1 MRILVIGGTQFFGKL
16 IVEQFLARS
25 DQVTIFSR
33 GRRRA
38 EFWDAVEHIPGD
50 RNDHTAFVRTLQQR
64 SFDAVIDNIAFERKD
79 VEAAIRAFAGRVGR
93 YVLTTSGSVYATG
106 RRFDAVRRLAPIREE
121 DADLAYRDQDA
132 YGDGKRACEE
142 TLHAKAGRARDL
154 PFTII
159 RPPVVQGPED
169 PTGRV
174 WFFVQRI
181 ADGGPLLVPT
191 TFPTPAT
198 RHVYSADLARAFLAA
213 VDTPAA
219 ADQTYNIAMEELVSL
234 SDYVRLLSQA
244 MKRDVEI
251 VEVPEE
257 RLREDRTLGSYRV
270 PFGTRRAVPDI
281 RRAQH
286 DLGWRSTPILD
297 WLRVTTQWL
306 LDNQQADSDGY
317 KERHAEIKAAERWRR
332 P

>member
-16 IVEQFLARS
+16 IVEQFLARG

-33 GRRRA
+33 GLRRP

-50 RNDHTAFVRTLQQR
+50 RDDHAAFVRSLRQHA
-64 SFDAVIDNIAFERKD
+64 FDVVIDNIAFDQGD
-79 VEAAIRAFAGRVGR
+79 VEAAIQAFAGRVGR
-93 YVLTTSGSVYATG
+93 YVLTTSGAVYAT

-121 DADLAYRDQDA
+121 DADLAYRDRDA

-142 TLHAKAGRARDL
+142 ILHGEAGRARDL

-169 PTGRV
+169 PSGRV

-191 TFPTPAT
+191 AFPTPAT
-198 RHVYSADLARAFLAA
+198 RHVYSADLARAYLAA

-219 ADQTYNIAMEELVSL
+219 ADQTYNIAMEEIVSL
-234 SDYVRLLSQA
+234 SDYVRLLGQA
-244 MKRDVEI
+244 MERDVEI

-257 RLREDRTLGSYRV
+257 RLSEDRTLGSYRV

-281 RRAQH
+281 SRAQQ

-297 WLRVTTQWL
+297 WLRVTVQWL
-306 LDNQQADSDGY
+306 LESPQRDSDGY
-317 KERHAEIKAAERWRR
+317 KERQAEIKTAERWRR

>member
-16 IVEQFLARS
+16 IVEQFLARG

-50 RNDHTAFVRTLQQR
+50 RNDHTAFVRTLRER
-64 SFDAVIDNIAFERKD
+64 SFDAVIDNIAFDQED
-79 VEAAIRAFAGRVGR
+79 VEAAIQAFAGRVGR
-93 YVLTTSGSVYATG
+93 YVLTTSGAVYAT
-106 RRFDAVRRLAPIREE
+106 RRLDAPRRVAPVREE
-121 DADLAYRDQDA
+121 DAELAYRSGDA
-132 YGDGKRACEE
+132 YGDGKRAAEE

-169 PTGRV
+169 PSGRV

-181 ADGGPLLVPT
+181 ADGGPLLAPT
-191 TFPTPAT
+191 TFPTPAE
-198 RHVYSADLARAFLAA
+198 RHVYSADLGRAYLAA
-213 VDTPAA
+213 VDTPTTV
-219 ADQTYNIAMEELVSL
+219 DQTYNVAMEEIVTLP
-234 SDYVRLLSQA
+234 DYVRLLAQA
-244 MKRDVEI
+244 MGREADV
-251 VEVPEE
+251 VEVPQEQ
-257 RLREDRTLGSYRV
+257 LRGDKTLASYRL
-270 PFGTRRAVPDI
+270 PFGAGRFVMDI
-281 RRAQH
+281 RRAQQ

-306 LDNQQADSDGY
+306 LENQQADSDGY
-317 KERHAEIKAAERWRR
+317 KERKAEIKGAERWRR
-332 P
+332 A